1 MCKYKCTL
9 CGRDKFDRDY
19 QPHICNGQFRKK
31 LPKFTKVL
39 TMRNKMHLQSL
50 NIYQSRRFYMDE
62 HPEQEELREDYLTK
76 DKFTFKKLMNMIS
89 IISDQH
95 TNTGVD
101 IKTITKNLSF
111 LFEETPDVYF
121 INRWLKRN

>member
-50 NIYQSRRFYMDE
+50 KIYQSRRFYIDE
-62 HPEQEELREDYLTK
+62 HPEQKELRKKYFEKKFPAYT
-76 DKFTFKKLMNMIS
+76 FTFWTEENGLNIFHYFEYDWKNICVKN
-89 IISDQH
+89 
-95 TNTGVD
+95 G
-101 IKTITKNLSF
+101 TIYEEPD
-111 LFEETPDVYF
+111 LFF
-121 INRWLKRN
+121 INRFLKRN